1 MPPASLSAAVER
13 LSHASTTEDII
24 GIVRGCARGL
34 IGSDGIALVMRD
46 GDHCHY
52 VEEDAI
58 GPLWRGRR
66 FPMASCIS
74 GWSMLHRQ
82 TVAISDIFLD
92 QRIPHDL
99 YRATF
104 VRSLVMAP
112 IRRADPVGALG
123 AYWKQA
129 YEPNLA
135 EVETVEA
142 LAEAAA
148 AALKKLP
155 DVPRK

>member
-1 MPPASLSAAVER
+1 MSLSSGATSALMPSAGLSAAIEQLGR
-13 LSHASTTEDII
+13 ASTTEDIVEV
-24 GIVRGCARGL
+24 VRGCARGL

-52 VEEDAI
+52 VEEDAA
-58 GPLWRGRR
+58 GPLWKGRR
-66 FPMASCIS
+66 FPMVSCIS

-112 IRRADPVGALG
+112 IRSGRWAPTGSRPTSPVWPRSRP
-123 AYWKQA
+123 WK
-129 YEPNLA
+129 PW
-135 EVETVEA
+135 
-142 LAEAAA
+142 
-148 AALKKLP
+148 
-155 DVPRK
+155 PRPRRRR